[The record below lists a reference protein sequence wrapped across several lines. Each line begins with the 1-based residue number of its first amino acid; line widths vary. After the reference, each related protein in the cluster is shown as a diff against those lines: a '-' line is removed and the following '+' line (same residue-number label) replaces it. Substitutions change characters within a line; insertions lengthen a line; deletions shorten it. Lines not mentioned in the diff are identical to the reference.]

1 MEIPRSRKFFAFKK
15 PSTYTMPHRCVAG
28 GCSNTAKD
36 GVSLHGWPT
45 NAQLARQWTNAVRNT
60 RANFNQTASSK
71 LCSSHFSDDS
81 FETQSVIAH
90 SLGLKMKKILKPDA
104 VPTIF
109 HNCPPQKRQ
118 RREHSTDRTE
128 GYSSP
133 AYGSRAQQFPKQ
145 PRGAYRKREAARV
158 RIADYLKLALF
169 CKCNPQRTNV
179 NLITLFFFW
188 KIVAEHETLNSAV
201 SYEGSVEG
209 LERARGAE
217 SLPSAQEAATQTQSH
232 SKNVSVQFRTKS
244 TAKGKFLK
252 LCCVFAIN
260 MVLQKKPFV
269 YKRFGYHFPAVQI
282 TVPTKGAF
290 TRQSKNGT
298 DPTKTGTVRTV
309 FAKKQ

>member
-1 MEIPRSRKFFAFKK
+1 
-15 PSTYTMPHRCVAG
+15 MPHRCVAG

-90 SLGLKMKKILKPDA
+90 SLGLKMKKLLKPDA

-133 AYGSRAQQFPKQ
+133 AYGSRAQQFLKQ
-145 PRGAYRKREAARV
+145 PRRAYRKREAAR
-158 RIADYLKLALF
+158 
-169 CKCNPQRTNV
+169 
-179 NLITLFFFW
+179 
-188 KIVAEHETLNSAV
+188 IVAEHETLNSAV

-209 LERARGAE
+209 HERARGAE

-244 TAKGKFLK
+244 TAK
-252 LCCVFAIN
+252 
-260 MVLQKKPFV
+260 
-269 YKRFGYHFPAVQI
+269 AVQI
-282 TVPTKGAF
+282 TVPTKS
-290 TRQSKNGT
+290 QGT
-298 DPTKTGTVRTV
+298 QCTLLKEMFLTSTPCASDDEPSDSEEEMDADDDSLYVPEPEDEMAEDGD
-309 FAKKQ
+309 FADFDDCLYE

>member
-90 SLGLKMKKILKPDA
+90 SLGLKMKKLLKPDA

-145 PRGAYRKREAARV
+145 PRRAYRKREAARV

-179 NLITLFFFW
+179 NLITLFFFGRSS
-188 KIVAEHETLNSAV
+188 LNTKHSILRYPMKAV
-201 SYEGSVEG
+201 SRGMKERVE
-209 LERARGAE
+209 LNRYLRHRRQPHKH
-217 SLPSAQEAATQTQSH
+217 SLTV
-232 SKNVSVQFRTKS
+232 KM
-244 TAKGKFLK
+244 FLCNFVLK
-252 LCCVFAIN
+252 
-260 MVLQKKPFV
+260 VLQKASF
-269 YKRFGYHFPAVQI
+269 
-282 TVPTKGAF
+282 
-290 TRQSKNGT
+290 
-298 DPTKTGTVRTV
+298 
-309 FAKKQ
+309 

>member
-1 MEIPRSRKFFAFKK
+1 
-15 PSTYTMPHRCVAG
+15 MPHRCVAG

-81 FETQSVIAH
+81 FETQSVIAQ

-128 GYSSP
+128 GSSSP

-179 NLITLFFFW
+179 NLITSFF
-188 KIVAEHETLNSAV
+188 
-201 SYEGSVEG
+201 
-209 LERARGAE
+209 LEDRRWTRNTQFCGILWRQCRGAWK
-217 SLPSAQEAATQTQSH
+217 SAWSWIATFGTGGSH
-232 SKNVSVQFRTKS
+232 TN
-244 TAKGKFLK
+244 
-252 LCCVFAIN
+252 
-260 MVLQKKPFV
+260 
-269 YKRFGYHFPAVQI
+269 
-282 TVPTKGAF
+282 TV
-290 TRQSKNGT
+290 
-298 DPTKTGTVRTV
+298 
-309 FAKKQ
+309 